1 LPLALAA
8 VFCGFVAVADR
19 AVAGRSPPTLR
30 GQVRALLL
38 SVTPTIRAHL
48 LTLVA
53 LLLFAVA
60 GHFRLSMFELLYG
73 RSPGEVV
80 WGAGYTDVHIRL
92 PVLWVSL
99 LVFLVGGGLM
109 LWSIRA
115 RTPIRAGM
123 ALGVVFLASW
133 LIGTF
138 LPALFQ
144 HYVVKPNEMA
154 MEKPYLA
161 HNIAMTRTAYGFHK
175 LRTINYPF
183 HGQITPEVLER
194 NEELLDS
201 VRLWDYRPLRDTLR
215 QSQSIRA
222 YYTFADV
229 DVDRYFVGGTRD
241 AGRGTKKG
249 SYRQVMIAARELD
262 VEQLRPSW
270 FSRHFLWTHGFGV
283 VVVPVNE
290 VEQEGMPVLWVR
302 DIPPR
307 SQFRELQIKEPR
319 IYFGELTYDYIVVRT
334 RQQEFDYPTGAQ
346 DGGSERM
353 ARTTYR
359 GRGGVP
365 IGNPLMRFAFALRFG
380 EVSLALNRDILPE
393 SRLLFRRQ
401 IDERVRA
408 IAPFLLFDLDPYIV
422 IADGRLFWIMDAY
435 TYSDRFPYAEPTVWE
450 QRLVLS
456 QGEVRE
462 RVTLNYIRNSV
473 KVVIDAYNGTVR
485 FYLADPTDPIIR
497 VYARIFPDMFR
508 PIAEM
513 PQSLRAHLR
522 YPANLLQ
529 LQAERLLLYHI
540 TDPEQFYQQ
549 EDRWSIA
556 QEVYGEERQL
566 VEPYYVM
573 MRVPDE
579 RDGGRRTGN
588 GKERDGET
596 KSQTRPSPSVT
607 RRSVEFALILPFTPY
622 GEPGKERHNL
632 VALLLAR
639 CDPPHIGDLFI
650 LRMPPGEQVY
660 GPAQIEARIDNDAE
674 ISKDLTLWRQRGSDV
689 IRGNLLVIPLDGA
702 LLYVEPLFL
711 VATQTRLP
719 ELKRVIVADQQ
730 RVVMDETLPKAL
742 ARLLG
747 RTVAP
752 TPSLPT
758 DEHIANAELRGLA
771 EAMERTLTEAETS
784 ARQGDWAKFGERL
797 RQLRSLIQQL
807 QERLKAPTPS
817 PATR

>member
-1 LPLALAA
+1 
-8 VFCGFVAVADR
+8 
-19 AVAGRSPPTLR
+19 
-30 GQVRALLL
+30 
-38 SVTPTIRAHL
+38 
-48 LTLVA
+48 
-53 LLLFAVA
+53 
-60 GHFRLSMFELLYG
+60 
-73 RSPGEVV
+73 
-80 WGAGYTDVHIRL
+80 
-92 PVLWVSL
+92 
-99 LVFLVGGGLM
+99 
-109 LWSIRA
+109 
-115 RTPIRAGM
+115 
-123 ALGVVFLASW
+123 
-133 LIGTF
+133 
-138 LPALFQ
+138 
-144 HYVVKPNEMA
+144 
-154 MEKPYLA
+154 
-161 HNIAMTRTAYGFHK
+161 
-175 LRTINYPF
+175 
-183 HGQITPEVLER
+183 
-194 NEELLDS
+194 
-201 VRLWDYRPLRDTLR
+201 
-215 QSQSIRA
+215 
-222 YYTFADV
+222 
-229 DVDRYFVGGTRD
+229 
-241 AGRGTKKG
+241 
-249 SYRQVMIAARELD
+249 
-262 VEQLRPSW
+262 
-270 FSRHFLWTHGFGV
+270 
-283 VVVPVNE
+283 
-290 VEQEGMPVLWVR
+290 
-302 DIPPR
+302 
-307 SQFRELQIKEPR
+307 
-319 IYFGELTYDYIVVRT
+319 
-334 RQQEFDYPTGAQ
+334 
-346 DGGSERM
+346 
-353 ARTTYR
+353 
-359 GRGGVP
+359 
-365 IGNPLMRFAFALRFG
+365 MRFAFALRFG